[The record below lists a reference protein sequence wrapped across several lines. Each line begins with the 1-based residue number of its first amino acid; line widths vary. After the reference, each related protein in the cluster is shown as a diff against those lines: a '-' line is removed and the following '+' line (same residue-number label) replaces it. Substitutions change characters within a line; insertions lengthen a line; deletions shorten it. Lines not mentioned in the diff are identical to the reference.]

1 MEQTMVAASAQK
13 SSCHSRA
20 AAATVQ
26 TSFGHPVWAAAQR
39 TLKLPAAAFHE
50 IGLPF
55 APRTWGWAMDA
66 PCHGGQGTPAVVHE
80 ENHAGLTQDEPAGS

>member
-26 TSFGHPVWAAAQR
+26 TSCGHPVWAAAQR
-39 TLKLPAAAFHE
+39 ILKLPAAAFHE

-55 APRTWGWAMDA
+55 APWPWAMDA
-66 PCHGGQGTPAVVHE
+66 PCHAGQEAPAVVHE